1 MIKPRDDFYFFPF
14 QKKYMMNE
22 KQPVNE
28 FARTLQKDLYN
39 YLLSLNKVD
48 AHLPDAP
55 DIEEKWLPIA
65 NAYMPDAVREFN
77 PNRSLGFLCVVRQ
90 REIL

>member
-1 MIKPRDDFYFFPF
+1 
-14 QKKYMMNE
+14 MNE
-22 KQPVNE
+22 NQPVTE
-28 FARTLQKDLYN
+28 FVRTLQKDLYN

-55 DIEEKWLPIA
+55 DIEEKWLQIA

-77 PNRSLGFLCVVRQ
+77 NITVR
-90 REIL
+90 